1 MHEIFFKFRVAGDKF
16 MPKKM
21 RKPEYYRKID
31 MYLNHELSDDELKE
45 FNVELLLNLTV
56 AEEVELHREVQ
67 QAVQEEDIMALRYK
81 LEVILKGKK
90 YAKESTVKT
99 VMSAEDMNYN
109 FGLSGEFSSF
119 REFFKPVEATDLNR
133 LSHSLP
139 RIHLFQHGLAGKE
152 NIHQFY
158 KEQFGDSENEE
169 ELLSPA
175 DEAIFAEVRDAL
187 SEKDIFELR
196 ANLRQ
201 IAERLP
207 EHERSTEEIDKYL
220 NEEMKPDQQVGFEEE
235 AIYNQQL
242 REDIVLHREIESAV
256 LETDIMELRTSLA
269 KIQGIEHS
277 TERVE
282 DIDRYITGELSN
294 EELKVFEDKLSS
306 NPVLASDVRMYREI
320 DSALEESDIMKIRSK
335 LQTISKEVVK
345 DRQRAIRM
353 PLSKLAIASIAA
365 SLALILSIGGWILRQ
380 TSSDGEIYSEFYQ
393 PYQSTGI
400 IRSGN
405 TTMDN
410 TLTEALQ
417 KFNAQEYESALAL
430 FRQVVAYDSKNPVVH
445 FYSGASYQ
453 ETGRFNK
460 AIEEYEIV
468 VKDRDNLFVEQAE
481 WYIGLCY
488 LQTQERRKAYRQ
500 LQRIS
505 KSNSYYSK
513 KAEAIIR
520 RLKLIKYKE

>member
-1 MHEIFFKFRVAGDKF
+1 
-16 MPKKM
+16 
-21 RKPEYYRKID
+21 
-31 MYLNHELSDDELKE
+31 
-45 FNVELLLNLTV
+45 
-56 AEEVELHREVQ
+56 
-67 QAVQEEDIMALRYK
+67 
-81 LEVILKGKK
+81 
-90 YAKESTVKT
+90 
-99 VMSAEDMNYN
+99 
-109 FGLSGEFSSF
+109 
-119 REFFKPVEATDLNR
+119 
-133 LSHSLP
+133 
-139 RIHLFQHGLAGKE
+139 
-152 NIHQFY
+152 
-158 KEQFGDSENEE
+158 
-169 ELLSPA
+169 
-175 DEAIFAEVRDAL
+175 
-187 SEKDIFELR
+187 
-196 ANLRQ
+196 
-201 IAERLP
+201 
-207 EHERSTEEIDKYL
+207 
-220 NEEMKPDQQVGFEEE
+220 
-235 AIYNQQL
+235 
-242 REDIVLHREIESAV
+242 
-256 LETDIMELRTSLA
+256 
-269 KIQGIEHS
+269 
-277 TERVE
+277 
-282 DIDRYITGELSN
+282 
-294 EELKVFEDKLSS
+294 
-306 NPVLASDVRMYREI
+306 MYREI